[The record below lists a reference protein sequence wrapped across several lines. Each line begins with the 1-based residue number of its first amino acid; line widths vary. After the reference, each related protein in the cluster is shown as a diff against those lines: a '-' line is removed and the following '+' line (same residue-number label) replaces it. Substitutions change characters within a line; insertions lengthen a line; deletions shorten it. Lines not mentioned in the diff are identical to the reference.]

1 MQRHEPKKTVG
12 EVMRENAELSTSH
25 ALPHSVF
32 AYTPIG
38 KFIWFI
44 VFAISLGNYR
54 VIINAYYRP
63 QRSSGKVMFS
73 QACVKNSVH
82 RGGGM
87 CATHAPLPRTLPT
100 MHVPPAMHAPLPC
113 TPCHT
118 CSPAIHAHQHAC
130 PPNIHVPPPILRDAV
145 NERAVRILLECIL
158 VYYTFDYNCN
168 LDFL

>member
-12 EVMRENAELSTSH
+12 EVMREKAELSTSH

-73 QACVKNSVH
+73 
-82 RGGGM
+82 
-87 CATHAPLPRTLPT
+87 
-100 MHVPPAMHAPLPC
+100 
-113 TPCHT
+113 
-118 CSPAIHAHQHAC
+118 
-130 PPNIHVPPPILRDAV
+130 
-145 NERAVRILLECIL
+145 
-158 VYYTFDYNCN
+158 
-168 LDFL
+168 

>member
-12 EVMRENAELSTSH
+12 EVMRENAELSTSQ
-25 ALPHSVF
+25 ALPHCVF

-82 RGGGM
+82 KGGG
-87 CATHAPLPRTLPT
+87 CLPLP
-100 MHVPPAMHAPLPC
+100 PPRALWD
-113 TPCHT
+113 
-118 CSPAIHAHQHAC
+118 S
-130 PPNIHVPPPILRDAV
+130 V
-145 NERAVRILLECIL
+145 NKWVVRILLECIFCL
-158 VYYTFDYNCN
+158 NVN
-168 LDFL
+168 LIKT